1 MEKEVIIAIAEKY
14 RNMSQNDS
22 IYGEDKRYEFEQIAE
37 IIEDNLDE
45 IIEEDYS
52 TEEDVVAF
60 AKETLSL
67 GQDHYDR
74 EDYINMGLLEDP
86 YDE

>member
-22 IYGEDKRYEFEQIAE
+22 IYGEDKCYEFEQIADTIKE
-37 IIEDNLDE
+37 NLDE

-74 EDYINMGLLEDP
+74 EDYINIGLLEDP

>member
-1 MEKEVIIAIAEKY
+1 MEKEQVLAITEKY
-14 RNMSQNDS
+14 RNMSQDNS
-22 IYGEDKRYEFEQIAE
+22 TYGEDKCFEFEQIAE

-74 EDYINMGLLEDP
+74 
-86 YDE
+86 

>member
-22 IYGEDKRYEFEQIAE
+22 IYGEDKCYEFEQISE

>member
-22 IYGEDKRYEFEQIAE
+22 IYGEDKCYEFEQISE

-60 AKETLSL
+60 AKETSSL

-74 EDYINMGLLEDP
+74 EDYINMGLLDEP

>member
-74 EDYINMGLLEDP
+74 EDYINMGMLDEP

>member
-67 GQDHYDR
+67 GQDHYDK

-86 YDE
+86 NDE

>member
-1 MEKEVIIAIAEKY
+1 MEKEEIIAIVDKY
-14 RNMSQNDS
+14 RKMSHNYS
-22 IYGEDKRYEFEQIAE
+22 FYGEDKCYEFEQIAE

-52 TEEDVVAF
+52 TEEDVVTF

-74 EDYINMGLLEDP
+74 EDYINMGLLDEP

>member
-1 MEKEVIIAIAEKY
+1 MEKEQVLAIAEKY
-14 RNMSQNDS
+14 RKKGQNLS
-22 IYGEDKRYEFEQIAE
+22 FYGEDKCYEFEQIAE
-37 IIEDNLDE
+37 IIEENLNE
-45 IIEEDYS
+45 IMEDDYS

-74 EDYINMGLLEDP
+74 EDYINMGLLDDP

>member
-1 MEKEVIIAIAEKY
+1 MEKEEIIAIVEKY
-14 RNMSQNDS
+14 RKMSQNDS
-22 IYGEDKRYEFEQIAE
+22 LYGEDKCFEFEQISE

-60 AKETLSL
+60 AKETYSL
-67 GQDHYDR
+67 GVDHYDR
-74 EDYINMGLLEDP
+74 EDYINMGLIDEP

>member
-1 MEKEVIIAIAEKY
+1 MEKDVIIAIAEKY
-14 RNMSQNDS
+14 RNMSKNDS
-22 IYGEDKRYEFEQIAE
+22 LYGEDKCYEFEQIAE

-67 GQDHYDR
+67 GQDHYER
-74 EDYINMGLLEDP
+74 EDYINMGLLDEP
-86 YDE
+86 YEE

>member
-74 EDYINMGLLEDP
+74 EDYINIGLLEDP

>member
-86 YDE
+86 NDE

>member
-22 IYGEDKRYEFEQIAE
+22 LYGEDKCFEFEQIAG

-45 IIEEDYS
+45 IIKEDYS

-74 EDYINMGLLEDP
+74 EDYINIGLLDDP

>member
-1 MEKEVIIAIAEKY
+1 MEKEEIIAIVDKY
-14 RNMSQNDS
+14 RKMSHNYS
-22 IYGEDKRYEFEQIAE
+22 FYGEDKCYEFEQIAE
-37 IIEDNLDE
+37 IIEDNLDG

-67 GQDHYDR
+67 GQDHYER
-74 EDYINMGLLEDP
+74 EDYINMGLLDEP
-86 YDE
+86 YEE

>member
-22 IYGEDKRYEFEQIAE
+22 IYGEDKRYEFEQRAE

-74 EDYINMGLLEDP
+74 EDYINMGLLDDP

>member
-60 AKETLSL
+60 AKETSSL

-74 EDYINMGLLEDP
+74 EDYINMGLLDEP

>member
-1 MEKEVIIAIAEKY
+1 MEKDVIIAIAEKY
-14 RNMSQNDS
+14 RNMSKNDS
-22 IYGEDKRYEFEQIAE
+22 LYGEDKCYEFEQISE

-74 EDYINMGLLEDP
+74 EDYINMGLLDEP

>member
-22 IYGEDKRYEFEQIAE
+22 LYGEDKCYEFEQIAE

-74 EDYINMGLLEDP
+74 EDYINMGLLDDP